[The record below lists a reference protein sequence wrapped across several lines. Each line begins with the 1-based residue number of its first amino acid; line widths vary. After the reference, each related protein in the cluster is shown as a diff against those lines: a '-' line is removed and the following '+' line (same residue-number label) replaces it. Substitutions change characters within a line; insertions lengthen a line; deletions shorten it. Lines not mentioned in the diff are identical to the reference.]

1 MKKVRKDNSSDP
13 RCLEKRRSH
22 AIWCPYRKPTQV
34 DEERILRRPDECSL
48 RNSAKK
54 QVYLRYIPC
63 PFACWVN
70 GKKFKVMRTGFI
82 KQPNNWS
89 VIVLANFLLMR
100 RTGYTMANVYSQ

>member
-1 MKKVRKDNSSDP
+1 MKKVRKNNLGDS
-13 RCLEKRRSH
+13 RCQEKRRSH

-63 PFACWVN
+63 PFACWVY
-70 GKKFKVMRTGFI
+70 GKIIKALDSHQLQKFMISNHDRNLSCDN
-82 KQPNNWS
+82 PS
-89 VIVLANFLLMR
+89 VGDIQD
-100 RTGYTMANVYSQ
+100 GDE

>member
-1 MKKVRKDNSSDP
+1 MEKVRKNNLSDP
-13 RCLEKRRSH
+13 RCREKRRSH

-70 GKKFKVMRTGFI
+70 GNYKKLTREVA
-82 KQPNNWS
+82 Q
-89 VIVLANFLLMR
+89 LLER
-100 RTGYTMANVYSQ
+100 CICHAEAGGSIPPFSTKS

>member
-1 MKKVRKDNSSDP
+1 MEKARKSNLGEP
-13 RCLEKRRSH
+13 RCQEKRRSH

-63 PFACWVN
+63 LFACWVQRNNISLYQGVAKSGKAN
-70 GKKFKVMRTGFI
+70 GSVPFIGSSNLPSLIKYKLHKV
-82 KQPNNWS
+82 
-89 VIVLANFLLMR
+89 L
-100 RTGYTMANVYSQ
+100 